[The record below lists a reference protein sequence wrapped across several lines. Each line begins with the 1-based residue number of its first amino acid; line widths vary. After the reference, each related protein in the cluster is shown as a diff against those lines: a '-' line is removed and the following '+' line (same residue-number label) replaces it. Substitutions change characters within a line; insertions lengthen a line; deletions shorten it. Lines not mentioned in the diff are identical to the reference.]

1 MLDFS
6 FPSYTGARDFVG
18 ISGVFVRDF
27 ERRFDVLLAMK
38 SSPNVMANNRR
49 S

>member
-6 FPSYTGARDFVG
+6 FPSYTGELDPVG
-18 ISGVFVRDF
+18 ISGVLVRDF
-27 ERRFDVLLAMK
+27 EQRFDVLLAMK
-38 SSPNVMANNRR
+38 SFPNVMANNRR